1 MDLEIPDGKSQVMYV
16 WIDGTGESLRC
27 KTRTMDFSPK
37 CPEGGC
43 RIVIVGGERARNRC
57 SNTLTYHYLK
67 KRPLA

>member
-43 RIVIVGGERARNRC
+43 RIVIGGGGKPVIDVPV
-57 SNTLTYHYLK
+57 SLHTPT
-67 KRPLA
+67 